1 MLLEIRNI
9 TIKYGLSVA
18 LQDVSLDVNEGEIV
32 TLIGA
37 NGAGKST
44 LLMSL
49 LGLVPISSGEI
60 YFKGKLL
67 NNKKT
72 NDIVKDG
79 IILVPENRQ
88 LFPFLS
94 VLDNLTLGASLRKN
108 KDEIKNNI
116 ENVFRLFPILK
127 DKTKQK
133 AGTLS
138 GGQQQMLAIGRGLMA
153 HPTLLCLDEPSLGL
167 APLVIEEL
175 GYVLKDIN
183 KNGVSILLVEQ
194 NVHLALG
201 VATKGYA
208 LKTGAVIF
216 GGNIEE
222 LKSSDIAKEAYLGK

>member
-1 MLLEIRNI
+1 

-18 LQDVSLDVNEGEIV
+18 LENVSLEVNEGDIV
-32 TLIGA
+32 TIIGA

-79 IILVPENRQ
+79 IVLVPENRQ
-88 LFPFLS
+88 LFPFLN
-94 VLDNLTLGASLRKN
+94 VLDNLTLGACLRKN
-108 KDEIKNNI
+108 KDEVKNNL

-127 DKTKQK
+127 EKTKQK

-138 GGQQQMLAIGRGLMA
+138 GGQQQMLAVGRGLMA
-153 HPTLLCLDEPSLGL
+153 NPTLLCLDEPSLGL
-167 APLVIEEL
+167 APLVIEEM
-175 GYVLKDIN
+175 GAVLKDIN
-183 KNGVSILLVEQ
+183 KHGVSILLVEQ

-201 VATKGYA
+201 TATRGYA
-208 LKTGAVIF
+208 LKTGNVIF
-216 GGNIEE
+216 GGTIEE
-222 LKSSDIAKEAYLGK
+222 LKASDIAKEAYLGK